1 MIILLHIYTV
11 EDFNPSLRIYILR
24 GQWPIKILHLFSF
37 PMSKM
42 YSPLSLKTPPTVG
55 VSNEKWC
62 NTATKG
68 RIEIF
73 NGLNEKRSNDDD
85 ELIFFGY
92 SLIFC
97 FCGFVLIGVFRQWA
111 VTSMDTLYSVLFVQ
125 CYLKNHITAAYGGL

>member
-1 MIILLHIYTV
+1 MYFYKQSVMIRLLHIYTV
-11 EDFNPSLRIYILR
+11 EDFNPFLRIYILR

-85 ELIFFGY
+85 DELIFFGY

-97 FCGFVLIGVFRQWA
+97 FCFCFCGFVL
-111 VTSMDTLYSVLFVQ
+111 MELFH
-125 CYLKNHITAAYGGL
+125 L